1 VGGESDTALAQVPTV
16 TISVVVRIYNC
27 ERYIAQTLTS
37 ILEQTRPP
45 DELIVVDDGST
56 DGSREIVMGFGDRI
70 RLVRQTNSGH
80 SAALNRGFREARG
93 TYVANCDA
101 DDLWEPT
108 KLERQ
113 VETLRAHPEID
124 VAFTGTVSFGLRDHT
139 WHGVPGAGLL
149 AHDTLVAAMYRHN
162 VICTSS
168 TVVRRALLDSVGEFS
183 TRFVTCEDC
192 EFWMRALRARSAFYF
207 DPEILVRHREHS
219 AAATGNRLRI
229 LRDTHMVHLENG
241 DLADA
246 PASVRSIAA
255 ADLNQ
260 IGRALVEAGELPVA
274 RATFRESLGRKPTLF
289 ALGWIATLSLP
300 RAWRHGAIRA
310 VLGAVR
316 YARCSVNGWPQEHSP
331 V

>member
-1 VGGESDTALAQVPTV
+1 VPGETDIASFQGPTV
-16 TISVVVRIYNC
+16 SVVVRIYNC
-27 ERYIAQTLTS
+27 ERYIAQTIRS
-37 ILEQTRPP
+37 ILEQTRPA

-56 DGSREIVMGFGDRI
+56 DGSREVVLGFGDRI

-113 VETLRAHPEID
+113 VETLRSHPEVDI
-124 VAFTGTVSFGLRDHT
+124 AFTGTVSFGLRDHT
-139 WHGVPGAGLL
+139 WHGVPGCGLL
-149 AHDTLVAAMYRHN
+149 EHDALRATMYRQN

-168 TVVRRALLDSVGEFS
+168 TIVRRTLLESVGEFS
-183 TRFVTCEDC
+183 TRFVTCEDY
-192 EFWMRALRARSAFYF
+192 EFWMRALRDRSTFYF
-207 DPEILVRHREHS
+207 DPEILVRHREHA

-229 LRDTHMVHLENG
+229 LRDTRMVHLENG

-255 ADLNQ
+255 TDLNQ
-260 IGRALVEAGELPVA
+260 IGRALVEAGDLPAA
-274 RATFRESLGRKPTLF
+274 RAAFSESLRRKTTNF
-289 ALGWIATLSLP
+289 ALGWIATLILP
-300 RAWRHGAIRA
+300 RAWRRGAIRA
-310 VLGAVR
+310 VLRAVR
-316 YARCSVNGWPQEHSP
+316 FTRCRVTGLPQGQSP